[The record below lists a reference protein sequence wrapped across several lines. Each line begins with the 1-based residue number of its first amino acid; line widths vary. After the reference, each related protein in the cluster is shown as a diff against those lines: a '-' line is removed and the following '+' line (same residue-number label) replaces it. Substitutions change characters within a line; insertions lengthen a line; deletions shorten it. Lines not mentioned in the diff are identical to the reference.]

1 MRSNRL
7 ALQIEAAQQP
17 RESPVEQRA
26 VKLDFVT
33 ILLYFRNERGID
45 QLERDALPSGHASV
59 AGQDAHAV
67 GVRIITQFR
76 ISIAENVDELNRT
89 QIPIRPLASADAAYM
104 LIPLDVTAE
113 FTGDACLMIGRAHG

>member
-1 MRSNRL
+1 MRSDGL

-45 QLERDALPSGHASV
+45 QLERDALQSGHASV

-89 QIPIRPLASADAAYM
+89 QIPIRSVCYDRSAEHTSE
-104 LIPLDVTAE
+104 LQS
-113 FTGDACLMIGRAHG
+113 LMR

>member
-1 MRSNRL
+1 MRSDGL

-45 QLERDALPSGHASV
+45 QVERDALQSGHAYV
-59 AGQDAHAV
+59 TGQDAHAV
-67 GVRIITQFR
+67 CLRIITHFR
-76 ISIAENVDELNRT
+76 ISIAENVDELNLT
-89 QIPIRPLASADAAYM
+89 QIPHPLVGYAA
-104 LIPLDVTAE
+104 A
-113 FTGDACLMIGRAHG
+113 G